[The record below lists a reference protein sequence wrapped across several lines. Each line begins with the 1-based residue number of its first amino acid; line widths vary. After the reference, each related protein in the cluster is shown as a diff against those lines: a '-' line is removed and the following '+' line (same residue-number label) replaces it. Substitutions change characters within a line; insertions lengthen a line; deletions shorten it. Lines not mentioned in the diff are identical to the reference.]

1 MMTRSTN
8 LLTLLFCAI
17 TVTATAAEVPIW
29 DTLTP
34 GQQRQLSDGKAVVLE
49 EEVSGR
55 PWPRFTIYHLVNDT
69 PRNVAAAFWDCET
82 DATYIPNCTAV
93 KILSQ
98 PHPWEHTAR
107 YTLKMPFFLPD
118 EIYVTRDVLR
128 NPLPSVYEVS
138 WKVLESRY
146 TKSCS
151 GSLRIEPQGNG
162 SILRYSNLVE
172 PGSKFARMLR
182 AKAGSQVLG
191 TVQALVKQVEHELSK
206 TPGMLELEVQ
216 ALDRALRDAIS
227 PTASPTPSQ

>member
-1 MMTRSTN
+1 
-8 LLTLLFCAI
+8 
-17 TVTATAAEVPIW
+17 
-29 DTLTP
+29 
-34 GQQRQLSDGKAVVLE
+34 
-49 EEVSGR
+49 
-55 PWPRFTIYHLVNDT
+55 
-69 PRNVAAAFWDCET
+69 
-82 DATYIPNCTAV
+82 
-93 KILSQ
+93 
-98 PHPWEHTAR
+98 
-107 YTLKMPFFLPD
+107 MPFFLPD